1 MFHSENFV
9 LNEQSALQALKL
21 DIPLQRLNKGN
32 KIVLNNIFFDTDAYT
47 LKNESEVELN
57 TLVDFMNNNA
67 SLEVEIEGHT
77 DNVGAESHN
86 LKLSESRAKAVY
98 DFLVENGISAN
109 RMTFKGFGASQPI
122 ATNDTD
128 EGRAT
133 NRRTAFRV
141 K

>member
-1 MFHSENFV
+1 
-9 LNEQSALQALKL
+9 
-21 DIPLQRLNKGN
+21 QRLNKGS

-47 LKNESEVELN
+47 LKTESEVELN
-57 TLVDFMNNNA
+57 TLVNFMNNNA

-86 LKLSESRAKAVY
+86 LKLSENRAKAVY
-98 DFLVENGISAN
+98 DFLVENGIDAN
-109 RMTFKGFGASQPI
+109 RMSFKGFGASQPI
-122 ATNDTD
+122 ATNDT
-128 EGRAT
+128 EKGRAT

>member
-1 MFHSENFV
+1 
-9 LNEQSALQALKL
+9 
-21 DIPLQRLNKGN
+21 
-32 KIVLNNIFFDTDAYT
+32 
-47 LKNESEVELN
+47 
-57 TLVDFMNNNA
+57 MNNNA

-86 LKLSESRAKAVY
+86 HKLSENRAKAVY

-141 K
+141 IWESGLLILTDLTRDRISHYKLNVD